1 MIVLG
6 LDPGVTLHGWALLD
20 MPPVGRGR
28 MLAGGHMPTDE
39 IPARFQCVREWYVC
53 APGYAPWIEVVG
65 IETPAGYVHEH
76 KRGAALLATAVE
88 AGRFIER
95 AGMMGRALSAAQ
107 VRKSLARN
115 HSASDEAVEAALRV
129 FLEMPKRSNVHARD
143 AAAVALVAWQR
154 WIVDH
159 GREMRVGL

>member
-6 LDPGVTLHGWALLD
+6 LDPGTSHHGWALLD
-20 MPPVGRGR
+20 MPKAGRGR
-28 MLAGGHMPTDE
+28 MVAGGHLPVAKV
-39 IPARFQCVREWYVC
+39 PVRFQAIGEWC
-53 APGYAPWIEVVG
+53 ESLSGWTPWIDIVG

-88 AGRFIER
+88 AGKLIER
-95 AGMMGRALSAAQ
+95 AGRMAVVLSAAQ
-107 VRKSLARN
+107 VRKSLVKDPA
-115 HSASDEAVEAALRV
+115 ASDEAVASALGV

-154 WIVDH
+154 WMVDH
-159 GREMRVGL
+159 GREVKV